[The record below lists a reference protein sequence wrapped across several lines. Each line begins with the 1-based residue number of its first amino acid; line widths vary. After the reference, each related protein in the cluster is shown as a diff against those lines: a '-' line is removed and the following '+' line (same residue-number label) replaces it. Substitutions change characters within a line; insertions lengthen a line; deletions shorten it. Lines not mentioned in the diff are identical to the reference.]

1 MEAEVQNKHIE
12 RRKIKKELRSISA
25 NLRITLGVVLF
36 NEIKKK
42 IIKKKNVAMKSTIK
56 AITYRHEKRLCNLRK
71 LQQHYVNTKS
81 KQHPV
86 KQIIHSFRSYVLLPD
101 EEIALSHGLNQQI
114 PSTLNKI
121 DIGSELKKTPEEN
134 ISTLETKLRSTCKK
148 YTRIKVPYKYQQT
161 VKQLSEFQNIVTM
174 KQNKGLGVVIM
185 GKL

>member
-12 RRKIKKELRSISA
+12 RRKTKKGLRSIST
-25 NLRITLGVVLF
+25 NLRTTLDFVLF
-36 NEIKKK
+36 NE
-42 IIKKKNVAMKSTIK
+42 IKKKNVAMKSTIK

-81 KQHPV
+81 KQYPV

-101 EEIALSHGLNQQI
+101 EEVALSHGLNHQI